1 MFFFSLNPMHVPVHA
16 VNERC
21 SLKLNFYICALAHL
35 QRKYWLIC
43 FTFKIYIHVT
53 NLNHT
58 FKATMC
64 FHTVQ
69 LYTMS
74 GFLVLKTTSD
84 IS

>member
-21 SLKLNFYICALAHL
+21 SLKKFLHLCFGPFTEKILA
-35 QRKYWLIC
+35 IC
-43 FTFKIYIHVT
+43 FTFKIYIHLT